1 MPSTGDLDTY
11 KTQGTYKYLNG
22 EYTNSPVSDRISGV
36 LEVFEVS
43 TPMFV
48 IQRMTI
54 VYTPSPFI
62 EVYQR
67 RYRKYNQTWSSWY
80 KETLT
85 VVS

>member
-1 MPSTGDLDTY
+1 MTSTGDLDTY

-22 EYTNSPVSDRISGV
+22 EYTNSPVAGNITGIMEV
-36 LEVFEVS
+36 LCIGNSVF
-43 TPMFV
+43 T

-54 VYTPSPFI
+54 VYTSSPFI

-67 RYRKYNQTWSSWY
+67 RYRSYNQTWSSWY